1 MRPLV
6 RAKHP
11 KIVLGVVGAALAL
24 PVLGITISLVGTSAN
39 TQQEVNVQ
47 EVSVQDVSMEESAQ
61 NEVSAQHE
69 TVPTVAATSSVVVK
83 SQPAQSP
90 LPDPLAP
97 EPSRDSSPESE
108 MTAEPKKT
116 AEAETATPTPA
127 SKPKATATPAAPKIE
142 KVTPPVVTEQVVN
155 EPKTLKKTTQVV
167 GGWTAPVVNP
177 GTVSLRA
184 PQISS
189 GQRVTLTVACSPS
202 VNCVINGDQLTITE
216 GTQVTVTYRAKAT
229 STHTA
234 WATIIR
240 GE

>member
-1 MRPLV
+1 MSQLV

-11 KIVLGVVGAALAL
+11 KIILGVVGALIAV
-24 PVLGITISLVGTSAN
+24 PVLGITISLVGVNAN
-39 TQQEVNVQ
+39 TPQDVSMQ
-47 EVSVQDVSMEESAQ
+47 EVSMQDVSMEENTQDTAS
-61 NEVSAQHE
+61 VQHE
-69 TVPTVAATSSVVVK
+69 TVPTVAAGVAE

-97 EPSRDSSPESE
+97 EPSASNTPESE

-116 AEAETATPTPA
+116 AEAETATPTPT
-127 SKPKATATPAAPKIE
+127 SEPKATATPAAPKIE

-155 EPKTLKKTTQVV
+155 EPKTVKKATQVV

-229 STHTA
+229 GTHRA
-234 WATIIR
+234 WTTTIR
-240 GE
+240 N

>member
-1 MRPLV
+1 MSQLV

-11 KIVLGVVGAALAL
+11 KIILGVVGAALAV
-24 PVLGITISLVGTSAN
+24 PVLGITISLAGVNAN
-39 TQQEVNVQ
+39 TPQ
-47 EVSVQDVSMEESAQ
+47 EVSMQDMSMEESAQ
-61 NEVSAQHE
+61 DTTSVQQE
-69 TVPTVAATSSVVVK
+69 TVPTVAAAAAVVVVE

-97 EPSRDSSPESE
+97 EPTRDSSPESE

-127 SKPKATATPAAPKIE
+127 SEPKATATAPKVE

-155 EPKTLKKTTQVV
+155 EPKTVKKTTEVV
-167 GGWTAPVVNP
+167 GGWTPPVVNP

-184 PQISS
+184 PQLNSDAN
-189 GQRVTLTVACSPS
+189 VTLTVACSPS
-202 VNCVINGDQLTITE
+202 VNCAINGDQLTITE

-234 WATIIR
+234 WGTTISS
-240 GE
+240 E